1 MTLDFGL
8 PTPLEYFETL
18 VRRDEP
24 RLLLEAA
31 ISLGQDADPQL
42 DIEDALYQY
51 ERTLKLLR
59 DCVPWGANGLQRL
72 TILNQFF
79 YEDLGYAGNHND
91 FFHPDNSYLHRVMD
105 TRRGI
110 PISLGVLWLELAHG
124 IGLTAHGVSFPGH
137 FLVKVQLKEGIIVQ
151 DPLTGQGLSHGQ
163 LGERL
168 EPFKQAW
175 GLEQEDMAP
184 LAMYL
189 QPAGHRGILERM
201 LRNLKNIHQ
210 QQGDE
215 AQTLAVMN
223 RLITLTPTAWGEYR
237 DRGLVRM
244 ERGERR
250 AAMQDLQ
257 TYAQHAGAAQD
268 LDMVEE
274 QLAQLRASS

>member
-1 MTLDFGL
+1 MKFDFGL

-31 ISLGQDADPQL
+31 ISLGQDASPQL
-42 DIEDALYQY
+42 DVEGALYNF

-79 YEDLGYAGNHND
+79 YEDLGFAGNQND
-91 FFHPDNSYLHRVMD
+91 FFHPSNSYLHEVMES
-105 TRRGI
+105 RRGI
-110 PISLGVLWLELAHG
+110 PISLAVLWLELAYG

-137 FLVKVQLKEGIIVQ
+137 FLVKVQLTEGIVIQ
-151 DPLTGQGLSHGQ
+151 DPLNGRGLSHSR
-163 LGERL
+163 LGELL
-168 EPFKQAW
+168 EPFREAW
-175 GLEQEDMAP
+175 GLDEDEVAP
-184 LAMYL
+184 MAMYL
-189 QPAGHRGILERM
+189 QPASHRDILGRM

-210 QQGDE
+210 QQGQPE
-215 AQTLAVMN
+215 LALAVMN
-223 RLITLTPTAWGEYR
+223 RLITLTPTDWSEYR

-244 ERGERR
+244 EHGERR

-257 TYAQHAGAAQD
+257 TYARHAGAAQD
-268 LDMVEE
+268 LGMIEE
-274 QLAQLRASS
+274 QLALLRAG